1 MPSSNARSST
11 TSSPKT
17 SPTDFGELV
26 YLISRL
32 VTDRAGY
39 AANHIEVRGRCTTCR
54 EVWPC
59 SGGSLADKV
68 IGMPER
74 RGG

>member
-1 MPSSNARSST
+1 
-11 TSSPKT
+11 
-17 SPTDFGELV
+17 V

-74 RGG
+74 RSG